1 MSGEDKSASG
11 GCEVGIG
18 ARDVKLLAPTARK
31 QVGGRNRLTGEAAA
45 GPA

>member
-1 MSGEDKSASG
+1 MSEEDESASG

-31 QVGGRNRLTGEAAA
+31 HVGGRNRLTEEAVA